1 MPSND
6 VVLCRA
12 SDSAARTAAGVWL
25 RSFAAALPTVRC
37 AHDEAEIHD
46 RFGRV
51 LVARYETWVADSR
64 SSTVGLLVLDG

>member
-1 MPSND
+1 M
-6 VVLCRA
+6 
-12 SDSAARTAAGVWL
+12 WL